1 MRMKKVF
8 WAFLALLTLAW
19 ALTTWLGWQPPKD
32 VPGTWWWQ
40 LRHHGLYLTGV
51 WSVGMMS
58 LIMLLALRQPWQ
70 ERLVGG
76 LDQVYRLHKWA
87 GIAAAVAMALHYWGF
102 KEFLGDGLKAT
113 FGRAGKP
120 ARDAVLSFATD
131 WRGLGK
137 DVGEWAMYAL
147 LALIVLTLWQK
158 LLPYKPWR
166 KLHRVMPV
174 LYLAAVFHTVALMPL
189 SLWAAPMGVLMGAL
203 LAVGSGAA
211 LWSLLG
217 KIGQA
222 RQYSARIDSVQLLGV
237 VAQGFDHQAQALC
250 AIGRLATGPRS
261 AGDGEGVVA
270 FGPIKLHKH
279 KLPGVVS
286 WPIGRQGAQHLQR
299 VLACVLAQ
307 QLHQQL
313 QVGHSV
319 RIEGPYGRFDGQ
331 GVQERQQVWIAGG
344 VGVTPFIALLEARQP
359 GRATPAPTPAA
370 PAVLHYCTRAAAND
384 GVLPRIQA
392 LAASAQPPVELIVH
406 DAEKNQYFRPQD
418 LLRHGKALDI
428 WLCGPAGLGQAVR
441 EQAQRE
447 AGWHLHQ
454 EAFQLR

>member
-1 MRMKKVF
+1 M
-8 WAFLALLTLAW
+8 
-19 ALTTWLGWQPPKD
+19 D
-32 VPGTWWWQ
+32 
-40 LRHHGLYLTGV
+40 
-51 WSVGMMS
+51 
-58 LIMLLALRQPWQ
+58 
-70 ERLVGG
+70 
-76 LDQVYRLHKWA
+76 
-87 GIAAAVAMALHYWGF
+87 
-102 KEFLGDGLKAT
+102 
-113 FGRAGKP
+113 
-120 ARDAVLSFATD
+120 
-131 WRGLGK
+131 
-137 DVGEWAMYAL
+137 AL

-222 RQYSARIDSVQLLGV
+222 RQYSARIDSVQLLGQHAGQDPLEV
-237 VAQGFDHQAQALC
+237 LC
-250 AIGRLATGPRS
+250 ALPPDWPGHHAGQFVFVQFDGAEGHHPFTIASAPGACGQAADGAERLRLVIKPL
-261 AGDGEGVVA
+261 GDYT
-270 FGPIKLHKH
+270 
-279 KLPGVVS
+279 
-286 WPIGRQGAQHLQR
+286 
-299 VLACVLAQ
+299 Q

-359 GRATPAPTPAA
+359 GAPAAQAGAA

>member
-87 GIAAAVAMALHYWGF
+87 GIAAAIAMALHYWGF

-113 FGRAGKP
+113 FDRAGKP
-120 ARDAVLSFATD
+120 ARDAVLSFATE

-222 RQYSARIDSVQLLGV
+222 RQYSARIDSVQLLGQHAGQDPLEV
-237 VAQGFDHQAQALC
+237 LC
-250 AIGRLATGPRS
+250 ALPPDWPGHHAGQFVFVQFDGAEGHHPFTIASAPGACGQAADGAERLRLVIKPL
-261 AGDGEGVVA
+261 GDYT
-270 FGPIKLHKH
+270 
-279 KLPGVVS
+279 
-286 WPIGRQGAQHLQR
+286 
-299 VLACVLAQ
+299 Q

-359 GRATPAPTPAA
+359 GRATPAPAPAA

-406 DAEKNQYFRPQD
+406 DAAKNQYFRPQD

>member
-8 WAFLALLTLAW
+8 WAFFGILTLAW
-19 ALTTWLGWQPPKD
+19 ALATWLGWQPPKD

-87 GIAAAVAMALHYWGF
+87 GIAAAVTMALHYWGF
-102 KEFLGDGLKAT
+102 KIFFGDWLKST
-113 FGRAGKP
+113 GDRAGKP
-120 ARDAVLSFATD
+120 ARDAVLSFATE

-137 DVGEWAMYAL
+137 DVGEWAIYAL
-147 LALIVLTLWQK
+147 LGLIVLTLWQK

-174 LYLAAVFHTVALMPL
+174 LYLAAVFHTVALMPMT
-189 SLWAAPMGVLMGAL
+189 LWAAPMGWLMGAL
-203 LAVGSGAA
+203 LVAGSGAA

-222 RQYSARIDSVQLLGV
+222 RQYSARIEEVDLLGSQAGKDPLEV
-237 VAQGFDHQAQALC
+237 LCALPVDWPGHQAGQFVFVQFDGSEGHHPFTVASAPGACGQAADGSALL
-250 AIGRLATGPRS
+250 RLVIKPL
-261 AGDGEGVVA
+261 GDYT
-270 FGPIKLHKH
+270 
-279 KLPGVVS
+279 
-286 WPIGRQGAQHLQR
+286 
-299 VLACVLAQ
+299 Q

-313 QVGHSV
+313 QVGQSV
-319 RIEGPYGRFDGQ
+319 RIEGPYGHFDGQ
-331 GVQERQQVWIAGG
+331 GAPERQQVWIAGG

-359 GRATPAPTPAA
+359 GAPAAQAGAA
-370 PAVLHYCTRAAAND
+370 PAVLHYCTRAAGQD
-384 GVLPRIQA
+384 SVLPRIRA

-406 DAEKNQYFRPQD
+406 DAGQQQYFSQQD
-418 LLRHGKALDI
+418 LLRYGKALDI
-428 WLCGPAGLGQAVR
+428 WLCGPAGLGHMVR
-441 EQAQRE
+441 EHARRE

>member
-40 LRHHGLYLTGV
+40 VRHHGLYLTGV

-222 RQYSARIDSVQLLGV
+222 RQYSARIDSVQLLGQHAGQDPLEV
-237 VAQGFDHQAQALC
+237 LC
-250 AIGRLATGPRS
+250 ALPPDWPGHHTGQFVFVQFDGAEGHHPFTIASAPGACGQATDGAERLRLVIKPL
-261 AGDGEGVVA
+261 GDYT
-270 FGPIKLHKH
+270 
-279 KLPGVVS
+279 
-286 WPIGRQGAQHLQR
+286 
-299 VLACVLAQ
+299 Q

-319 RIEGPYGRFDGQ
+319 RIEGPYGRFDGK
-331 GVQERQQVWIAGG
+331 GSRRRQQVWVAAG
-344 VGVTPFIALLEARQP
+344 VGVTPFLALLEARQP
-359 GRATPAPTPAA
+359 GLSTGRSDSTP
-370 PAVLHYCTRAAAND
+370 VHLHYCTRDARRDPLLAR
-384 GVLPRIQA
+384 LQA
-392 LAASAQPPVELIVH
+392 LCAQAVPPVPLAVYSEAQGQRLT
-406 DAEKNQYFRPQD
+406 PQD
-418 LLRHGKALDI
+418 LEAVPGPLDI
-428 WLCGPAGLGQAVR
+428 WFCGPQGLGDALHDHARGPSPWRLHR
-441 EQAQRE
+441 ESFVMR
-447 AGWHLHQ
+447 
-454 EAFQLR
+454 